1 MKKQREKDGEKERE
15 RRERW
20 KQNVLMRPLN
30 DPGKANTANT
40 KSQ

>member
-1 MKKQREKDGEKERE
+1 MERKKE